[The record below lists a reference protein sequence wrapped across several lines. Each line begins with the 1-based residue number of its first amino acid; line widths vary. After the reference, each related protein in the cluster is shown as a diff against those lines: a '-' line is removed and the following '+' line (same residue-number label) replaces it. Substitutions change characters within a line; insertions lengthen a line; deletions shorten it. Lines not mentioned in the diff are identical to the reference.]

1 MARALAIRT
10 IQTANL
16 GEPMN
21 LSHHNAAADS
31 IESLRESLASLE
43 QQLVSIYAD
52 RERENGVTF
61 SADESL
67 AALYEDKQRLSAR
80 TIADLRESVE
90 NLTAQLADFYALRES
105 GDEGAESS
113 LQATIDGLNQQ
124 LHALYEERELNAFG
138 SDLPESSVSAL
149 HATVQSLEAQLASF
163 YSEGETLGL
172 GHRDAVNMVQSL
184 TEQVAALL
192 DERNDLVSE
201 CEGLKTDIHTT
212 KRRAREMIDALVS
225 QSLN

>member
-1 MARALAIRT
+1 MK
-10 IQTANL
+10 
-16 GEPMN
+16 

-43 QQLVSIYAD
+43 QQLVCLYAD
-52 RERENGVTF
+52 REREDGITF

-90 NLTAQLADFYALRES
+90 NLTAQLTDVYALRES
-105 GDEGAESS
+105 GSDGADSS
-113 LQATIDGLNQQ
+113 LLATIDGLSQQ
-124 LHALYEERELNAFG
+124 LHVLYEEREQG
-138 SDLPESSVSAL
+138 ESDSGPAETGVAAL
-149 HATVQSLEAQLASF
+149 HATVQSLQAQLADF
-163 YSEGETLGL
+163 YSEGEALGL
-172 GHRDAVNMVQSL
+172 GHREAVCMAESF
-184 TEQVAALL
+184 TDQVAALL
-192 DERNDLVSE
+192 DERNDLLQE
-201 CEGLKTDIHTT
+201 CESLKADIRTT

>member
-1 MARALAIRT
+1 
-10 IQTANL
+10 
-16 GEPMN
+16 MN
-21 LSHHNAAADS
+21 LSRHNPAADS
-31 IESLRESLASLE
+31 VESLRESLASLE
-43 QQLVSIYAD
+43 QQLVCLYAD

-90 NLTAQLADFYALRES
+90 NLTAQLADVYELRES
-105 GDEGAESS
+105 GAADANSS
-113 LQATIDGLNQQ
+113 LLATIDGLNQQ
-124 LHALYEERELNAFG
+124 LHVLYEDRELNPFG
-138 SDLPESSVSAL
+138 SDLPEAGIAEL
-149 HATVQSLEAQLASF
+149 HSTVQSLEAQLAAL
-163 YSEGETLGL
+163 YAEGEGL
-172 GHRDAVNMVQSL
+172 SMSHRDAAFMAQSL

-192 DERNDLVSE
+192 DERNDLMRE
-201 CEGLKTDIHTT
+201 CESLKSDIRAT

>member
-1 MARALAIRT
+1 
-10 IQTANL
+10 
-16 GEPMN
+16 MN

-43 QQLVSIYAD
+43 QQLVCIYAD
-52 RERENGVTF
+52 RERENGITF

-90 NLTAQLADFYALRES
+90 NLTAQLAEFYTARES
-105 GDEGAESS
+105 GAESRESS
-113 LQATIDGLNQQ
+113 LQSTIDGLTQQ
-124 LHALYEERELNAFG
+124 LHALYEERELNELSA
-138 SDLPESSVSAL
+138 DLPETGVAAL
-149 HATVQSLEAQLASF
+149 HATVQSLEAQLASL
-163 YSEGETLGL
+163 YADGDGLTL
-172 GHRDAVNMVQSL
+172 GHRDAVCMAESFA
-184 TEQVAALL
+184 EQVAALL
-192 DERNDLVSE
+192 EERDDLLRECASLKSE
-201 CEGLKTDIHTT
+201 IHTT

>member
-1 MARALAIRT
+1 
-10 IQTANL
+10 
-16 GEPMN
+16 MN

-43 QQLVSIYAD
+43 QQLVCLYAD
-52 RERENGVTF
+52 RERENGVSF

-105 GDEGAESS
+105 GADASSSSS
-113 LQATIDGLNQQ
+113 LLATIDGLNQQ
-124 LHALYEERELNAFG
+124 LHVLYEERELNEFG
-138 SDLPESSVSAL
+138 AELPETGVAAL
-149 HATVQSLEAQLASF
+149 HATVQSLEAQLAAFYADAESMPVGHGEAVCMAQSF
-163 YSEGETLGL
+163 
-172 GHRDAVNMVQSL
+172 A
-184 TEQVAALL
+184 EQVAALL
-192 DERNDLVSE
+192 EERNDLLQE
-201 CEGLKTDIHTT
+201 CESLKSDIRTT

>member
-1 MARALAIRT
+1 
-10 IQTANL
+10 
-16 GEPMN
+16 MN
-21 LSHHNAAADS
+21 LSHHNAATDS
-31 IESLRESLASLE
+31 IDSLRESLASLE
-43 QQLVSIYAD
+43 QQLVCIYAD

-90 NLTAQLADFYALRES
+90 NLTAQLTDLYASRES
-105 GDEGAESS
+105 GDENADS
-113 LQATIDGLNQQ
+113 LLATIDGLNQQ
-124 LHALYEERELNAFG
+124 LSALYEERELNESSSG
-138 SDLPESSVSAL
+138 LPETGVAAL
-149 HATVQSLEAQLASF
+149 HATVESLEAQLVAL
-163 YSEGETLGL
+163 YAEGEGLSL
-172 GHRDAVNMVQSL
+172 GHRDAAYMAQSL

-192 DERNDLVSE
+192 VERNDLTQE
-201 CEGLKTDIHTT
+201 CEGLKSDIRTT

>member
-1 MARALAIRT
+1 
-10 IQTANL
+10 
-16 GEPMN
+16 MN
-21 LSHHNAAADS
+21 LSHHNAATDS
-31 IESLRESLASLE
+31 IDSLRESLASLE
-43 QQLVSIYAD
+43 QQLVCIYAD

-90 NLTAQLADFYALRES
+90 NLTAQLTDLYASRES
-105 GDEGAESS
+105 GDENADS
-113 LQATIDGLNQQ
+113 LLATIDGLNQQ
-124 LHALYEERELNAFG
+124 LSALYEERELNESSSG
-138 SDLPESSVSAL
+138 LPETGVAAL
-149 HATVQSLEAQLASF
+149 HATVESLEAQLVAL
-163 YSEGETLGL
+163 YAEGEGLSL
-172 GHRDAVNMVQSL
+172 GHRDAACMAQSL

-192 DERNDLVSE
+192 VERNDLTQE
-201 CEGLKTDIHTT
+201 CEGLKSDIRTT

>member
-1 MARALAIRT
+1 
-10 IQTANL
+10 
-16 GEPMN
+16 MN
-21 LSHHNAAADS
+21 LSHHNAATDS
-31 IESLRESLASLE
+31 IDSLRESLASLE
-43 QQLVSIYAD
+43 QQLVCIYAD

-90 NLTAQLADFYALRES
+90 NLTAQLTDVYASRES
-105 GDEGAESS
+105 GHGDADSS
-113 LQATIDGLNQQ
+113 LLATIDGLNQQ
-124 LHALYEERELNAFG
+124 LSALYEERELNESSSG
-138 SDLPESSVSAL
+138 LPETGVAAL
-149 HATVQSLEAQLASF
+149 HATVESLEAQLVAL
-163 YSEGETLGL
+163 YAEGEGLSL
-172 GHRDAVNMVQSL
+172 GHRDAACMAQSL

-192 DERNDLVSE
+192 DERNDLTQE
-201 CEGLKTDIHTT
+201 CEGLKSDIRTT